1 MDLALMNIFR
11 SLISR
16 VPKTIPALVVAFLVV
31 AVPQQ
36 ASAQSLVVENC
47 SGTPTVSFLTGQSVC
62 VSGTTG
68 GNVDSD
74 DALVCVVPMTGGGP
88 ADDVTPDGC
97 NAFSPATT
105 MVSESIWSPPT
116 DPGGYIVVLFASSEE
131 VFQQQIAIF
140 ESVQNDHDGDG
151 NADIL
156 WRNSAT
162 GQNWMYLMSGA
173 TIASSLGVNTV
184 ASLDWEIVGN
194 GDYDGDGNADILWR
208 NSATGQNWMYLMS
221 GATIA
226 SSLGVNTVASTD
238 WKIVGNGDYD
248 GDGKADIL
256 WRNSVTGQN
265 WMYLMNGA
273 TIGSSLGVN
282 TVASPDWEIV
292 GNGDYDGDGNA
303 DILWR
308 NSATGQNWMYLMTGA
323 TIASSLGVNNVPVA
337 WKIVAEGDYDG
348 DGNADI
354 LWRNSATGQNWMYLM
369 NSNSIASSVGVNTV
383 PTDWDIVNAQ

>member
-1 MDLALMNIFR
+1 MDLALKNIFR

-208 NSATGQNWMYLMS
+208 NSATGQNWMYLM
-221 GATIA
+221 
-226 SSLGVNTVASTD
+226 
-238 WKIVGNGDYD
+238 
-248 GDGKADIL
+248 
-256 WRNSVTGQN
+256 
-265 WMYLMNGA
+265 
-273 TIGSSLGVN
+273 
-282 TVASPDWEIV
+282 
-292 GNGDYDGDGNA
+292 
-303 DILWR
+303 
-308 NSATGQNWMYLMTGA
+308 TGA